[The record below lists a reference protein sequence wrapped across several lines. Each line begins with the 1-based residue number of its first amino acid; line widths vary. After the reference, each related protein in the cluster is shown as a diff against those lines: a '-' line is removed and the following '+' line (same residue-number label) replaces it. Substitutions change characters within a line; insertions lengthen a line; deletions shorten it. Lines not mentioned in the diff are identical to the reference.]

1 MLYSSQT
8 INETIKRMAGK
19 VPSSTIAVVVG
30 LSPNA
35 VRKRARRIGISLMCT
50 GENHHLATHSN
61 KSVAEARSLH
71 DLGES
76 PAFISES
83 TGIPYRYV
91 IQICAGEARLNG

>member
-1 MLYSSQT
+1 MKWSSDD
-8 INETIKRMAGK
+8 INSAIKRMAGK
-19 VPSSTIAVVVG
+19 VPSSTISVIVG

-35 VRKRARRIGISLMCT
+35 VRKRARRIGVSLMCT

-61 KSVAEARSLH
+61 RSVAEARSLYE
-71 DLGES
+71 LGES
-76 PAFISES
+76 PSVISES

>member
-1 MLYSSQT
+1 MKWSSDD
-8 INETIKRMAGK
+8 INSTIKRMAGK
-19 VPSSTIAVVVG
+19 VPSPTIAVVVG

-35 VRKRARRIGISLMCT
+35 VRKRAARLGVSLMCT

-61 KSVAEARSLH
+61 KSVAEARVLFE
-71 DLGES
+71 LGES
-76 PAFISES
+76 TAFISES